1 MKTLSD
7 QRGTAAF
14 TVLIIAMLLIL
25 GVLGVDYS
33 RAFAVQ
39 ARIQTAADAATLAAC
54 AKAEVKGDRIEQMLD
69 ANGNV
74 TNDPNQAVKIISNW
88 SNVWLDL
95 SNCTT
100 QADAA
105 SWNTF
110 FQNITKGISPI
121 HDVAIPQQGVEIIP
135 NMNPIY
141 RYTAG
146 IDYSKPKTAPDG
158 SVYYDTYKISTL
170 EVGVKS
176 YLAHNLF
183 RKHDNQDILNM
194 PENGHWTKR
203 TIPVKVQSSAQVIL
217 AR

>member
-1 MKTLSD
+1 MKMLSD

-14 TVLIIAMLLIL
+14 GVLIIAMLLIL

-54 AKAEVKGDRIEQMLD
+54 AQAEVKGNRVEQMLD

-74 TNDPNQAVKIISNW
+74 TTDSNQAVKIISNW

-95 SNCTT
+95 SNRTT

-110 FQNITKGISPI
+110 FQNITQGISPL
-121 HDVAIPQQGVEIIP
+121 HDVAVPQHGIQTIP
-135 NMNPIY
+135 NMNPSY

-146 IDYSKPKTAPDG
+146 VDLSHPKTAPDG
-158 SVYYDTYKISTL
+158 SVYYDTYKISAL

-183 RKHDNQDILNM
+183 RKHNNQDILNM
-194 PENGHWTKR
+194 SGGHWTKR
-203 TIPVKVQSSAQVIL
+203 TIPIKVQSSAQVIL
-217 AR
+217 AH

>member
-1 MKTLSD
+1 MND

-14 TVLIIAMLLIL
+14 TILIIAMLLIL

-39 ARIQTAADAATLAAC
+39 ARIQTAADAATLSAC
-54 AKAEVKGDRIEQMLD
+54 AKAEVKGDRVEQMLD
-69 ANGNV
+69 ASGNV

-88 SNVWLDL
+88 TDVWLDL
-95 SNCTT
+95 SDRTI
-100 QADAA
+100 QADAS

-110 FQNITKGISPI
+110 LQNITRGVSPI
-121 HDVAIPQQGVEIIP
+121 HDVAVPQHGTEIVP

-141 RYTAG
+141 KYTAG

-158 SVYYDTYKISTL
+158 SIYYDTYKISTL

-183 RKHDNQDILNM
+183 RKHNNQDILNM
-194 PENGHWTKR
+194 SEGHWTKR
-203 TIPVKVQSSAQVIL
+203 TIPVKVRSTAQVIL
-217 AR
+217 AK